1 MPPAWQQL
9 PAVKLLLL
17 LSIALLLL
25 LLRNDTPSSESLAE
39 LGGVPLSARLVLLL
53 GVRLEVLSLLHLL

>member
-1 MPPAWQQL
+1 
-9 PAVKLLLL
+9 VKLLLL

-25 LLRNDTPSSESLAE
+25 LLRNDTPSSESLSAE